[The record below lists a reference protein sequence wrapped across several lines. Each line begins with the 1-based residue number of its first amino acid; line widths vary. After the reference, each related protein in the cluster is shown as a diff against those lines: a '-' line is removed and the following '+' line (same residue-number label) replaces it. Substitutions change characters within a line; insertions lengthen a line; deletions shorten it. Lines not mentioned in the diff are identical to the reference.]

1 MNKDNFIEADNKS
14 GLSNQTKF
22 RLNEIKKSKTIFT
35 QKFKKEKQWVKNS
48 ANTLLLLIIL
58 TKL

>member
-35 QKFKKEKQWVKNS
+35 QKFKKEKQ
-48 ANTLLLLIIL
+48 
-58 TKL
+58 